1 MLLSCRNGDTV
12 DFCLG
17 LVTEVFKLSQKH
29 TDAGNFQANRKTA
42 KETKLCASMGDHT
55 DPQEARPTSSF
66 LQNHQQSGTANFII
80 NWESNRS
87 PVKLLLGENGQAVP
101 RGELVPCLFLWALV
115 DPRSLCF
122 TTFECVFECVLG
134 CECVSLG
141 VELSVWAGHS
151 GEKLQPC
158 VKRIRRPLF
167 KHY

>member
-1 MLLSCRNGDTV
+1 MDFVAVPRARSRAKLKTCCHGARCDLGTTTPLEVLGFDFMSGLSWGPRLTSLESSPRETTGPLVLLSCRNGDTV

-80 NWESNRS
+80 NWES
-87 PVKLLLGENGQAVP
+87 
-101 RGELVPCLFLWALV
+101 
-115 DPRSLCF
+115 
-122 TTFECVFECVLG
+122 
-134 CECVSLG
+134 VS
-141 VELSVWAGHS
+141 S
-151 GEKLQPC
+151 
-158 VKRIRRPLF
+158 
-167 KHY
+167 